1 MDEAIIVKKNY
12 DEFSE
17 KEWNRLEGF
26 HFEFELTKI
35 MLHRHLKPG
44 KILDIGGGPGRYSLY
59 LASLGYDVTLVD
71 LSDGNIEFAKKK
83 ASELSLDIKAYQGD
97 ARDLSKLLLGEYDTI
112 LLMGPLY
119 HLFKVEDREK
129 CVLEVKKHLKS
140 DGVLF
145 VSFISLIGGLN
156 YYLDM
161 CPLEIIN
168 ETALDL
174 FDCMEQD
181 ISWSGTA
188 FTASTFIENDEIE
201 PFFNKLGFEKIT
213 IFGQEGITG
222 TRLHT
227 IEESTDE
234 VRDFYLKLSLR
245 LCEKKKYF
253 PHSNHIMY
261 IGKIK

>member
-1 MDEAIIVKKNY
+1 
-12 DEFSE
+12 
-17 KEWNRLEGF
+17 
-26 HFEFELTKI
+26 
-35 MLHRHLKPG
+35 
-44 KILDIGGGPGRYSLY
+44 
-59 LASLGYDVTLVD
+59 
-71 LSDGNIEFAKKK
+71 
-83 ASELSLDIKAYQGD
+83 
-97 ARDLSKLLLGEYDTI
+97 
-112 LLMGPLY
+112 
-119 HLFKVEDREK
+119 
-129 CVLEVKKHLKS
+129 
-140 DGVLF
+140 
-145 VSFISLIGGLN
+145 
-156 YYLDM
+156 
-161 CPLEIIN
+161 PLEIIN